1 MAWMRSAFSPVL
13 LQLQYNALRIQPH
26 TNSLILLKQLLAALA
41 MGAHGAVGR
50 SACESCLYI
59 VTPCFHFVSAP
70 LYLHIIHSSAHSTF
84 NYIGYHFNKLIS
96 AFNRGNLVEARTI
109 QVLSIC
115 IHQLLFTSLNILC
128 QSVTEVF
135 VYCPRVVQDA
145 RASPLRHET
154 WWVKVVRWCFFNST
168 WSKGNM
174 ILSAPFWKSFIVFDR
189 LWSGSEQAADDWGV
203 RLVSG
208 APTATCDALF
218 SILCSVHCGEILQY
232 FSWTRMIFHEGLV
245 KPENLNNMWR
255 TPCNCY

>member
-13 LQLQYNALRIQPH
+13 LRLQYNALRIQLH

-109 QVLSIC
+109 QVLFIC

-174 ILSAPFWKSFIVFDR
+174 ILSTPLLKKLYCFWQALIWEWTSSWWLRCQACLWGPHGYLWCPVLNLVLSPLWRNITVFFLNTND
-189 LWSGSEQAADDWGV
+189 
-203 RLVSG
+203 
-208 APTATCDALF
+208 
-218 SILCSVHCGEILQY
+218 
-232 FSWTRMIFHEGLV
+232 FSWGIGKTR
-245 KPENLNNMWR
+245 KPQ
-255 TPCNCY
+255 